1 MEIILAI
8 LFFIFFGWIVRAVLS
23 TLRAAGKAA
32 IGKGSLK
39 DNLEREFRGM
49 GGLRTRITE
58 NQKPGQPFF
67 LGVEARGLF
76 PVYSATTVGFA
87 ISVLVENDAGE
98 LAPVL
103 SMIQEFQEPGSRA
116 FQDLT
121 SCGEV
126 SPNQGYLNWVQIGAI
141 PTEILQPPNRGKHQL
156 NIAIRLVDINNMPSI
171 DLGYSEQS
179 GSLWTG
185 IETYDYNF
193 EVSGYLE
200 ELEHKDKA
208 QSLTIKIGM
217 AVAMADGTL
226 DNSEGNI
233 LKNWIV
239 SALSHH
245 TGEKRESMKKIYNDA
260 MKEAYSLAK
269 SGNLILS
276 EVCSELNEYADNTL
290 KYEALELAHKVMA
303 ADGVVD
309 EREMKI
315 IHKVAESLGI
325 DSNELEK
332 IRDKQIVKLQTKAD
346 DVDIES
352 LLGIDPSNSKEDI
365 KKQLKKEYIK
375 WNSRINSLSEGE
387 EKDNA
392 QQMLDL
398 IAKARDKLKDD
409 KKDDDDKG

>member
-39 DNLEREFRGM
+39 DNLELEFRGM

-76 PVYSATTVGFA
+76 PVYSDTTVGFV
-87 ISVLVENDAGE
+87 ISVLVENDKGE

-141 PTEILQPPNRGKHQL
+141 PTEILQAPNRGKHQL
-156 NIAIRLVDINNMPSI
+156 NIVIRLVDINNMPSI

-179 GSLWTG
+179 NSLWTG
-185 IETYDYNF
+185 LENYDYNF

-233 LKNWIV
+233 LKNWII

-245 TGEKRESMKKIYNDA
+245 TGEKRESMKKTYNDA
-260 MKEAYSLAK
+260 MKEAYDLAK
-269 SGNLILS
+269 SGNLTLS
-276 EVCSELNEYADNTL
+276 DVCSELNEYADNTL

-315 IHKVAESLGI
+315 IHNVAESLGI

-346 DVDIES
+346 DDVLES
-352 LLGIDPSNSKEDI
+352 LLDLDSSKDTIEI
-365 KKQLKKEYIK
+365 CEKLKKEFVK
-375 WNSRINSLSEGE
+375 WNSRMNSLPEGE

-392 QQMLDL
+392 QQMLNL
-398 IAKARDKLKDD
+398 IGKAR
-409 KKDDDDKG
+409 KKYGC

>member
-1 MEIILAI
+1 MEFIFVI
-8 LFFIFFGWIVRAVLS
+8 LFFIFFGWIVNAVLG

-32 IGKGSLK
+32 IGKGTLK
-39 DNLEREFRGM
+39 ENLELEFRGM
-49 GGLRTRITE
+49 GGLRARITQ

-76 PVYSATTVGFA
+76 PIYSNTTVGFA
-87 ISVLVENDAGE
+87 ISVLVKNDAGD

-103 SMIQEFQEPGSRA
+103 SMIKEFQEPGSRA

-121 SCGEV
+121 NCGEA

-141 PTEILQPPNRGKHQL
+141 PTEILQPPSGGKHQL
-156 NIAIRLVDINNMPSI
+156 NIVVRLVDINNVPSI
-171 DLGYSEQS
+171 DLGYSDPSE
-179 GSLWTG
+179 SLWTG

-200 ELEHKDKA
+200 EAEHKDKA

-226 DNSEGNI
+226 EDSEGNI
-233 LKNWIV
+233 LKKWIV

-245 TGEKRESMKKIYNDA
+245 TGEKRESIKKTYNDA
-260 MKEAYSLAK
+260 MKEAYSLSK

-276 EVCSELNEYADNTL
+276 DVCSELNKYADNTL

-332 IRDKQIVKLQTKAD
+332 IRDKQIIKLQTKAD
-346 DVDIES
+346 DVDIDS
-352 LLGIDPSNSKEDI
+352 LLGVDPSSGKTEI
-365 KKQLKKEYIK
+365 CKKLKNEFIK
-375 WNSRINSLSEGE
+375 WNSRLTSLSEGE

-398 IAKARDKLKDD
+398 IGKAR
-409 KKDDDDKG
+409 KKYDC

>member
-1 MEIILAI
+1 
-8 LFFIFFGWIVRAVLS
+8 
-23 TLRAAGKAA
+23 
-32 IGKGSLK
+32 
-39 DNLEREFRGM
+39 
-49 GGLRTRITE
+49 
-58 NQKPGQPFF
+58 
-67 LGVEARGLF
+67 
-76 PVYSATTVGFA
+76 
-87 ISVLVENDAGE
+87 
-98 LAPVL
+98 
-103 SMIQEFQEPGSRA
+103 
-116 FQDLT
+116 
-121 SCGEV
+121 
-126 SPNQGYLNWVQIGAI
+126 
-141 PTEILQPPNRGKHQL
+141 
-156 NIAIRLVDINNMPSI
+156 
-171 DLGYSEQS
+171 
-179 GSLWTG
+179 
-185 IETYDYNF
+185 
-193 EVSGYLE
+193 
-200 ELEHKDKA
+200 
-208 QSLTIKIGM
+208 
-217 AVAMADGTL
+217 
-226 DNSEGNI
+226 
-233 LKNWIV
+233 
-239 SALSHH
+239 
-245 TGEKRESMKKIYNDA
+245 

-409 KKDDDDKG
+409 KKNDDDKG